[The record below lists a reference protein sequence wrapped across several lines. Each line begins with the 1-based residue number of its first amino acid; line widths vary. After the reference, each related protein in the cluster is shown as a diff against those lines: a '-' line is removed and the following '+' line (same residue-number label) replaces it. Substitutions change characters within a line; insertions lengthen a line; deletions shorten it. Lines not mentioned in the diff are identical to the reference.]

1 MPSPRS
7 HSDESRRSA
16 APAQPAAR
24 GSSSERERFRAA
36 IYRVGPNYCVDV
48 PAEASRALAGD
59 PPARHPRVEGL
70 ANGHPLRTRLT
81 PRGGGAH
88 RLFLASEVR
97 AAAGVGDGD
106 TVEIEVWPA
115 APAPA
120 PALPADL
127 ASALAAL
134 PGGLE
139 AFASLTEAQREGM
152 VALLERARTPETRAR
167 YLARVVEEVRRR
179 LEE

>member
-16 APAQPAAR
+16 APAQPAAH
-24 GSSSERERFRAA
+24 GASSERRRFSAA

-70 ANGHPLRTRLT
+70 ANGHPFRTRLT

-88 RLFLASEVR
+88 RLFLNGEVR
-97 AAAGVGDGD
+97 AAAGIGLGD
-106 TVEIEVWPA
+106 TVDLEVWPA
-115 APAPA
+115 EPEPAL
-120 PALPADL
+120 ALPADL
-127 ASALAAL
+127 SSALGAL

-139 AFASLTEAQREGM
+139 AFGSLTEAQREGM
-152 VALLERARTPETRAR
+152 VAFLDRARTAETRAR
-167 YLARVVEEVRRR
+167 YVARVVEEVGRR
-179 LEE
+179 LGE